1 MSEFKFEESILYQ
14 IVKTGRKLVHRIN
27 SRFTQTGSDLTTHQ
41 AAMLQFISIK
51 QGEVIQ
57 NELAELTDKDKSAV
71 LRMLDILERKGY
83 VTRNADPNDRRKNVI
98 EVTDK
103 ANAVIKIL
111 NQLEQEEIEN
121 VVKGI
126 SAEEMATC
134 RKVLLEI
141 QKNA

>member
-27 SRFTQTGSDLTTHQ
+27 RRFTQTGSDLTTHQ

-57 NELAELTDKDKSAV
+57 NELAELTDKDKSGV

-98 EVTDK
+98 EITDK

-126 SAEEMATC
+126 SAEDMATC